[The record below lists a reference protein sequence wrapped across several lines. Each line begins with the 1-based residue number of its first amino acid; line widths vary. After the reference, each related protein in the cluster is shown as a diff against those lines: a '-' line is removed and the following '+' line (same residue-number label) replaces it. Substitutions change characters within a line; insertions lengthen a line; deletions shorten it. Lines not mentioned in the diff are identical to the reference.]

1 MKQGEEGY
9 QENEPDSGGK
19 VIENKREE
27 KNERTTP
34 YMLYRIH
41 SEMGAREE
49 FIIWRACLA

>member
-19 VIENKREE
+19 IIENKRKE

-34 YMLYRIH
+34 YMFYRIQ
-41 SEMGAREE
+41 
-49 FIIWRACLA
+49 L